1 MAEIIARFADGRL
14 LVQEDKKCESRYC
27 GSGIP
32 FRIGHIRQIEK
43 VLSVTTDYEKYGL
56 VTALGEARIGRQ
68 EAAWSGL
75 PQAQADNLMVVMRR
89 GNVEGMGVVSGLL
102 VISGGVALGN
112 MSGIT
117 SGLAYMGELASGL
130 IAVSGVVK
138 ITANV
143 IGY

>member
-14 LVQEDKKCESRYC
+14 LVEESKKCESRYC

-43 VLSVTTDYEKYGL
+43 VLSVTTDYGRYGL
-56 VTALGEARIGRQ
+56 ATVLDEARIGRQ
-68 EAAWSGL
+68 ESAWSGL
-75 PQAQADNLMVVMRR
+75 PQARADTLMVVMRR
-89 GNVEGMGVVSGLL
+89 ADGPQLSGYW
-102 VISGGVALGN
+102 SGAPSVGL

-117 SGLAYMGELASGL
+117 SGLAYMGELVSGL